1 MRRTIEKVD
10 DRIRAKLTVGAEVRV
25 DFADA
30 KLEVQES
37 GAMAGSKL
45 RQRSSGRAR
54 ERGLR
59 GIDARSRGA
68 EDPVDGGIG
77 DGFLDDA
84 HVD

>member
-1 MRRTIEKVD
+1 MD
-10 DRIRAKLTVGAEVRV
+10 DRIGAELTVGAEVRV

-84 HVD
+84 RVD